1 MRTKILAILTH
12 IIYLCST
19 GTLIILRV
27 KVDVVSMWNSCCS
40 FKRKPFAGDKKTEEA
55 VQWNLTTLDRNMTI
69 ISDGAEG
76 ESLVLG
82 VSRDNMQQGEGK
94 IEENERGFVEYED
107 DYQEGDL
114 LPDPGLTVDYE
125 DEGWH
130 GWEEGLGGPGLQF
143 KETFKCLH

>member
-1 MRTKILAILTH
+1 
-12 IIYLCST
+12 
-19 GTLIILRV
+19 
-27 KVDVVSMWNSCCS
+27 
-40 FKRKPFAGDKKTEEA
+40 
-55 VQWNLTTLDRNMTI
+55 MTI

-82 VSRDNMQQGEGK
+82 VSRDNVQQGEGK

-114 LPDPGLTVDYE
+114 LPDPGLNVDYE

-143 KETFKCLH
+143 KETHNCQQRL